1 MPYLLTAIVGM
12 LLINS
17 LSMYS
22 AGFTAQTMGVKLPRA
37 MAVSINAVI
46 SLVGGLMLMLVAKSF
61 LGSFITFLILLAV
74 SFSAWIGVYAVDMFR
89 RRTRAVRYDAA
100 ALMDTTR
107 TSRYWYKGGYC
118 WQAMVSWVLALA
130 LGLAFTKC
138 DWFAG
143 PFSSTPI
150 GKYGLAWAATIVIS
164 AAIMAVL
171 PAPRENTSGT
181 PEVSADAKA
190 EQAESTEQPVT
201 V

>member
-1 MPYLLTAIVGM
+1 M
-12 LLINS
+12 LINS

-46 SLVGGLMLMLVAKSF
+46 SLIGGLMLMLVAKSF
-61 LGSFITFLILLAV
+61 LGSFITFLTLLAV

-89 RRTRAVRYDAA
+89 RRSLAVRYDAA
-100 ALMDTTR
+100 ALMDTSR
-107 TSRYWYKGGYC
+107 SSRYWYVGGFC
-118 WQAMVSWVLALA
+118 WQAMVSWGVAL
-130 LGLAFTKC
+130 LIGLAFTKC

-143 PFSSTPI
+143 PFSDTPI

-164 AAIMAVL
+164 GVIMAVL
-171 PAPRENTSGT
+171 PAPRENTSAAT
-181 PEVSADAKA
+181 EETATLKA
-190 EQAESTEQPVT
+190 ERVT